1 MYKAALLIPTHM
13 PNKNIGSHCQQTPQ
27 VLALWHVRKQADGTV
42 LLSLFCL
49 TII

>member
-27 VLALWHVRKQADGTV
+27 VACEKTG
-42 LLSLFCL
+42 
-49 TII
+49 